1 MSEKTLNPGR
11 ELDGGLPK
19 HGSFSGFSEN
29 RGLRTPVFVK
39 LCKKSGVLAGISEK
53 FGLL

>member
-1 MSEKTLNPGR
+1 MGEITLNPGR
-11 ELDGGLPK
+11 ELDGGSRK
-19 HGSFSGFSEN
+19 QGSFSGFSEI
-29 RGLRTPVFVK
+29 RGLRTPVFLK